1 MRVSEDLIVPLN
13 PHRVIIGGIWEF
25 VKPVEN
31 LMTFSTALWKT
42 FGGIVKILYECL
54 TNRYTAGLHDYKILH
69 YHAFYKFST
78 GFSTACGKLNYI

>member
-1 MRVSEDLIVPLN
+1 MGLSRGLENMRVSEDLIVPLN

-54 TNRYTAGLHDYKILH
+54 TNRYTAGLHDYKIL
-69 YHAFYKFST
+69 Y
-78 GFSTACGKLNYI
+78 LQ